1 MATTVKDK
9 ESVDYPMM
17 STSAW
22 WKIRKQFQ
30 VSLPVRVTA
39 NTLASL
45 FGMTPKSA
53 GINLLS
59 PLRKMGFIDSD
70 GKTTDLANRW
80 RDDDLYPLVCEEI
93 RKEIYPQDLLEAF
106 PGQNPPRT
114 AIEKWFAI
122 EAGVGQSAKQ
132 KMAKLYLLL
141 AEADPT
147 KQDSSTTPAKSVQ
160 SGKAAPSR
168 TKTPAVK
175 INKVEKEASNGAA
188 ATVVLEPETK
198 ETSSRVNG
206 HSFAP
211 SLHIDIQIHIAPDA
225 SAEQIDQI
233 FASMNKHLYKG
244 NTE

>member
-1 MATTVKDK
+1 MATTIKD
-9 ESVDYPMM
+9 SVDYPMM

-22 WKIRKQFQ
+22 WKLRKQFQ
-30 VSLPVRVTA
+30 QSLPVRVTT
-39 NTLASL
+39 NTLASQ

-59 PLRKMGFIDSD
+59 PLRKMGLIDSD

-80 RDDDLYPLVCEEI
+80 RDDDHYPLVCEEI

-106 PGQNPPRT
+106 PGQNPPRA

-122 EAGVGQSAKQ
+122 EAGVGESAKQ

-147 KQDSSTTPAKSVQ
+147 KQDSSTTPAKSAQ
-160 SGKAAPSR
+160 PAKAASSR
-168 TKTPAVK
+168 TKTSAVK
-175 INKVEKEASNGAA
+175 INKVGKETSNGAA
-188 ATVVLEPETK
+188 TGVLEPETQA
-198 ETSSRVNG
+198 TTNSARANG
-206 HSFAP
+206 HGFGP

-233 FASMNKHLYKG
+233 FASMNKHLYIG
-244 NTE
+244 NSE